1 MTHNQEIARSNRAP
15 ATRQAYIGSQS
26 QDLEAD
32 MGKNPT
38 DRKLIPGYTRVAHPR
53 NSTERKMNS
62 LVDSSI
68 AFMKTLKDKDPD
80 KDSRVD

>member
-1 MTHNQEIARSNRAP
+1 
-15 ATRQAYIGSQS
+15 
-26 QDLEAD
+26 

>member
-1 MTHNQEIARSNRAP
+1 
-15 ATRQAYIGSQS
+15 
-26 QDLEAD
+26 

-38 DRKLIPGYTRVAHPR
+38 DRKLIPGYTRVVHPR